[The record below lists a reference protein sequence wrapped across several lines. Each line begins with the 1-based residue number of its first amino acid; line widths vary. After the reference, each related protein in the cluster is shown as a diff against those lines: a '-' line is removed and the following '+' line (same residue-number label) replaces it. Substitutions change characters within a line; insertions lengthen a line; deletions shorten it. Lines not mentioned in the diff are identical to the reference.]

1 MRNRAIVSALLILL
15 LTIGL
20 MLVRGIVPSVYAYPY
35 STMNSNV
42 VNAVNWLRSE
52 QEADGSI
59 GSFAIS
65 SWAVMAITSAQE
77 DPNTWNTTDTTS
89 SVVQYLEGNVG
100 LLSSCSDYS
109 RFILSMVA
117 AGIDPENIGGVNM
130 TAKLESFYNGGQFGD
145 PSLIDDDYWAV
156 MALISAGVS
165 SSDPM
170 IQNALSF
177 IKANQNSTDH
187 GWSYAVGHASDV
199 NDTAAALMALISAG
213 VSTSSA
219 YVTGG
224 LAYMKSQQTSTGG
237 FTSLPSGTD
246 AENDSWAIQAIVAAG
261 QDPTSSSWA
270 QNGNTPIDD
279 LLTFQ
284 DVSGAF
290 KDYTGTPSVLTTS
303 FAIPALLGKP
313 YPIISGWRGSIRIEG
328 QSSTVWEGDV
338 FVSWSNITDNQGAY
352 HYYGQPTVLGALDEA
367 SRKAGFTYV
376 VTYEY
381 GPAYVTT
388 INGQAASG
396 ANGWLFR
403 VNDQL
408 TGDYSADE
416 YVLNSP
422 LVSPPPPPHTSVLW
436 YWGEYGEE
444 VAGISVSSTSVYSYQ
459 PFTVAVTYLDDTT
472 GTWLP
477 LGAATVYAV
486 SNYQSLTYQT
496 GTNGQVSISLQH
508 FAPTASNT
516 TYTLYAEKTGFVRT
530 DKIQVSVIVFTSV
543 TVTAPANN
551 TAVPGTYVPINVKVV
566 TNPTSLEKD
575 AQVSVY
581 VNSVTPVCP
590 VTNASASGLYSCG
603 YQAEAAGTYEVNV
616 TATMALSSLSSANYY
631 FTVGPIVQAIPLV
644 QGWNLISTPII
655 PASTSIGT
663 VLASQVAGGDFMA
676 IWSYQ
681 GGKWIDAV
689 LIGGK
694 LSGTLATFQDGY
706 GYWIYMTK
714 PDNLFIVGSDFMAP
728 PSTPP
733 SYPLS
738 VGWNLVGFTPEPTI
752 GSEPTSSYLSSLN
765 GDYNRAYLYDNASG
779 TWIENPTDLAPGQAI
794 WIYLTA
800 SATLTS

>member
-1 MRNRAIVSALLILL
+1 MRDRTIVSTLLILL

-42 VNAVNWLRSE
+42 VNAVKWLSSE

-65 SWAVMAITSAQE
+65 SWAVMAIASAQE

-130 TAKLESFYNGGQFGD
+130 TAKLESFYNGGRFGD

-156 MALISAGVS
+156 MALISAGVYS
-165 SSDPM
+165 SNPM

-177 IKANQNSTDH
+177 IKVNQNPTDH

-199 NDTAAALMALISAG
+199 NDTAAALMALISSG

-261 QDPTSSSWA
+261 QDPTSSSWT

-472 GTWLP
+472 GKWLP
-477 LGAATVYAV
+477 LGAATVYLN
-486 SNYQSLTYQT
+486 STYQNSTYQT
-496 GTNGQVSISLQH
+496 NTNGQASISI
-508 FAPTASNT
+508 PKNG
-516 TYTLYAEKTGFVRT
+516 TYTFYADKTGFVRA
-530 DKIQVSVIVFTSV
+530 DKIQVSV
-543 TVTAPANN
+543 TALA
-551 TAVPGTYVPINVKVV
+551 
-566 TNPTSLEKD
+566 
-575 AQVSVY
+575 
-581 VNSVTPVCP
+581 PV
-590 VTNASASGLYSCG
+590 
-603 YQAEAAGTYEVNV
+603 
-616 TATMALSSLSSANYY
+616 
-631 FTVGPIVQAIPLV
+631 VQAIPLV
-644 QGWNLISTPII
+644 QGWNLISI
-655 PASTSIGT
+655 PVVPGSTAIGT
-663 VLASQVAGGDFMA
+663 LLASQVTAGDFTV

-681 GGKWIDAV
+681 GGKWVYAT
-689 LIGGK
+689 LSAGK
-694 LSGTLATFQDGY
+694 LSGSLTKVQDGF

-714 PDNLFIVGSDFMAP
+714 PDTLWVNGYVFAP
-728 PSTPP
+728 PPSLPP
-733 SYPLS
+733 SYPLG
-738 VGWNLVGFTPEPTI
+738 VGWNLIGFTPEPTV
-752 GSEPTSSYLSSLN
+752 GPEPTSSYLNSLGSSY
-765 GDYNRAYLYDNASG
+765 DSAHVYLYDNLST
-779 TWIENPTDLAPGQAI
+779 TWTENPTTLEPGQAI
-794 WIYLTA
+794 WIYLTLP
-800 SATLTS
+800 STLRP